1 MQSAAMGTLPTIR
14 AAVDPNAKGGQYY
27 FHVII
32 TTQSLATTIS
42 QRFKG
47 HVQTN
52 LPTLAIFDFL
62 PETR

>member
-1 MQSAAMGTLPTIR
+1 MSI
-14 AAVDPNAKGGQYY
+14 
-27 FHVII
+27 II

-52 LPTLAIFDFL
+52 LGDI
-62 PETR
+62 